1 MFFFVPVI
9 QVHNDEELVAVFFF
23 VLMIQA
29 HDDEKFGSLSS
40 CFFLFW
46 SLKFNGC
53 FICFLVLVK
62 KCFILFCGFCSFGI
76 CKLQKNQGLLENK
89 NMPQLN

>member
-40 CFFLFW
+40 CFFLF
-46 SLKFNGC
+46 
-53 FICFLVLVK
+53 
-62 KCFILFCGFCSFGI
+62 
-76 CKLQKNQGLLENK
+76 
-89 NMPQLN
+89 